1 MPSLR
6 SIRDAGMCDAR
17 IEPLSLSPVPIVI
30 STLVPH
36 ALNIMI
42 RFQAERHTLKFGLFS
57 VYSCP
62 KLPLVGSNFSME
74 TQKPS
79 VFKIIMKT
87 FIIFNTSKL
96 SFFCF
101 SGGGGGG
108 GICLLFSFVVFTS
121 HIAVCVRLKKKKRL
135 KERMNM

>member
-17 IEPLSLSPVPIVI
+17 IEPLSLSLVPIVI

-42 RFQAERHTLKFGLFS
+42 RFQAERHTLKYGLFW

-62 KLPLVGSNFSME
+62 KVPLVGSNFSME
-74 TQKPS
+74 TQNRPFSNYYKNIYNIQY
-79 VFKIIMKT
+79 FEA
-87 FIIFNTSKL
+87 N
-96 SFFCF
+96 FFCF

-108 GICLLFSFVVFTS
+108 ISLLFSFVVFTS
-121 HIAVCVRLKKKKRL
+121 HIAVYV
-135 KERMNM
+135 